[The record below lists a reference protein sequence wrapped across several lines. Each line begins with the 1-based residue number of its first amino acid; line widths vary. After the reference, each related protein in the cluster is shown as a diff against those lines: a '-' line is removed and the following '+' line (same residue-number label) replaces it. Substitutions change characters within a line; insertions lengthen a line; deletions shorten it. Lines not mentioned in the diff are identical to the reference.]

1 MLSRHSALVYI
12 LIECIAASPASNPRL
27 PGPIL
32 PPDSSIDTPKSLGIF
47 NSSYAERETR
57 SVLLK
62 YARSG
67 DYLAGIGLNPDDVMA
82 LVDRY
87 FPSSSASSFNASFSS
102 FSPSG
107 VSETITDT
115 QTAGTATNAYD
126 DPNVI
131 PDRRTGTDLVEKG
144 HHYND
149 SPISSLGLA
158 TATAAG
164 ATGQLLPLKDYVAGA
179 LDVLYYGPIN
189 LGTPP
194 QVLTVDVDTGS
205 ADLWV
210 PSACRTCHSH
220 QYSPARSSTF
230 HPTSESFSI
239 TYGTGNVSGR
249 LVMDVVSIAGL
260 TVADQAF
267 GAISARSDDMDRQP
281 NDGLIG
287 MAFGTIAQSRRPT
300 FFESLIAQ
308 RKLAAPL
315 FSVHLSRHE
324 ESGSS
329 VCFGCV
335 DSSRATGPVTWLPV
349 VSRSYWTVSMDGLW
363 ANGVRA
369 PTKLTA
375 AIDTGTSLIYVP
387 STLAAA
393 FYALIPGSKRASQ
406 YGPGFWSV
414 PCYSVKQIELSFD
427 GNRFAIHPNDFYL
440 GRVSAS
446 STACVAGVLS
456 IGNGLPPNLAII
468 GDVFLK
474 SWYSTYDY
482 RNGGRVG
489 FWPDANNK

>member
-1 MLSRHSALVYI
+1 MLSRHLVLVYM
-12 LIECIAASPASNPRL
+12 LVGCIDASPVSDA
-27 PGPIL
+27 GPVL
-32 PPDSSIDTPKSLGIF
+32 PPESSPKKPLGIF
-47 NSSYAERETR
+47 NSSYAERESR
-57 SVLLK
+57 SVPLK

-67 DYLAGIGLNPDDVMA
+67 DYLAGIGLNQDDVMA

-87 FPSSSASSFNASFSS
+87 FPSASS

-107 VSETITDT
+107 VSDGAPTVGAARD
-115 QTAGTATNAYD
+115 AYD
-126 DPNVI
+126 DPNIV
-131 PDRRTGTDLVEKG
+131 PGRDTDPAKPADPG
-144 HHYND
+144 RHYND
-149 SPISSLGLA
+149 TPISSL
-158 TATAAG
+158 ATAA
-164 ATGQLLPLKDYVAGA
+164 GQLLPLRDYVAGA
-179 LDVLYYGPIN
+179 LDLLYYGSIS

-210 PSACRTCHSH
+210 PSACQACHSH
-220 QYSPARSSTF
+220 QFSPAHSSTF
-230 HPTSESFSI
+230 HPTSEGFSI

-249 LVMDVVSIAGL
+249 LVTDVVSIAGL
-260 TVADQAF
+260 AVADQAF
-267 GAISARSDDMDRQP
+267 GAVSARSDDMDTRP

-287 MAFGTIAQSRRPT
+287 MAFGTIAQSRRAT
-300 FFESLIAQ
+300 FFESLIAR

-335 DSSRATGPVTWLPV
+335 DSSRTTGPVTWLPV

-363 ANGVRA
+363 ANGARA
-369 PTKLTA
+369 PAKLTA
-375 AIDTGTSLIYVP
+375 CISPLWSGVSQAIDTGTSLIYVP
-387 STLAAA
+387 SALAAA
-393 FYALIPGSKRASQ
+393 FYALIPGSKRANQ

-414 PCYSVKQIELSFD
+414 PCYSAKQIELSFD

-440 GRVSAS
+440 GRVSAG

-456 IGNGLPPNLAII
+456 IDSGLPPNLAII

-474 SWYSTYDY
+474 SCRMSD
-482 RNGGRVG
+482 
-489 FWPDANNK
+489 

>member
-1 MLSRHSALVYI
+1 MLSRHLVLVYM
-12 LIECIAASPASNPRL
+12 LVGCIHASPVNNA
-27 PGPIL
+27 GPVL
-32 PPDSSIDTPKSLGIF
+32 PPESSPKKPLGIF
-47 NSSYAERETR
+47 NSSYAERESR
-57 SVLLK
+57 ALPLK

-67 DYLAGIGLNPDDVMA
+67 DYLAGIGLNKDDVMA

-87 FPSSSASSFNASFSS
+87 FPSSASSFNASS
-102 FSPSG
+102 FSLSG
-107 VSETITDT
+107 ISDGA
-115 QTAGTATNAYD
+115 QNASATSDAYD
-126 DPNVI
+126 DLNIVPG
-131 PDRRTGTDLVEKG
+131 RGTDLAKTTNPADPG

-149 SPISSLGLA
+149 TPISSL
-158 TATAAG
+158 ATAA
-164 ATGQLLPLKDYVAGA
+164 GQLLPLQDYVAGA
-179 LDVLYYGPIN
+179 LDLLYYGSIS

-210 PSACRTCHSH
+210 PSACQACHGH
-220 QYSPARSSTF
+220 QFSPTHSSTF
-230 HPTSESFSI
+230 HPTNEGFSI

-249 LVMDVVSIAGL
+249 LVTDVVSIAGL
-260 TVADQAF
+260 SVADQAF
-267 GAISARSDDMDRQP
+267 GAVSARSDDMDKQP

-287 MAFGTIAQSRRPT
+287 MAFGTIAQSRRAT

-335 DSSRATGPVTWLPV
+335 DSSRTTGPVTWLPV

-363 ANGVRA
+363 ANGARA
-369 PTKLTA
+369 PAKLTA

-387 STLAAA
+387 SALAAA
-393 FYALIPGSKRASQ
+393 FYALIPGSKRANQ

-414 PCYSVKQIELSFD
+414 PCYSANQIELSFD

-440 GRVSAS
+440 GRVSAG

-456 IGNGLPPNLAII
+456 IDNGLPPNLAII

-482 RNGGRVG
+482 RNGGRIG
-489 FWPDANNK
+489 FWPDGNNK

>member
-1 MLSRHSALVYI
+1 MLSRQLVLVYI
-12 LIECIAASPASNPRL
+12 LVGCIDASPVSNP
-27 PGPIL
+27 GPVL
-32 PPDSSIDTPKSLGIF
+32 PPESSPKKPLGIF
-47 NSSYAERETR
+47 NSSYAERESR
-57 SVLLK
+57 SVPLK

-67 DYLAGIGLNPDDVMA
+67 DYLAGIGLNQDDVMA

-87 FPSSSASSFNASFSS
+87 FPSSASTSS
-102 FSPSG
+102 FSPLG
-107 VSETITDT
+107 VSD
-115 QTAGTATNAYD
+115 AGAASDAYD
-126 DPNVI
+126 GPNIIPTDPAKTTN
-131 PDRRTGTDLVEKG
+131 PADPG
-144 HHYND
+144 HHYD
-149 SPISSLGLA
+149 DTPISSLS
-158 TATAAG
+158 TAA
-164 ATGQLLPLKDYVAGA
+164 GQLLPLQDYVAGT
-179 LDVLYYGPIN
+179 LDLLYYGSIS

-210 PSACRTCHSH
+210 PSACQACHSH
-220 QYSPARSSTF
+220 QFSPARSSTF
-230 HPTSESFSI
+230 HPTNEGFSI

-249 LVMDVVSIAGL
+249 LVTDVVSIAGL
-260 TVADQAF
+260 AVADQAF
-267 GAISARSDDMDRQP
+267 GAVGARSDEMDKQP

-287 MAFGTIAQSRRPT
+287 MAFGTIAQSRRAT

-335 DSSRATGPVTWLPV
+335 DSSRTTGPVTWLPV

-363 ANGVRA
+363 ANGARA
-369 PTKLTA
+369 PAKLTA

-387 STLAAA
+387 SALAAA
-393 FYALIPGSKRASQ
+393 FYALIPGSKRANQ

-414 PCYSVKQIELSFD
+414 PCYSANQIELSFD

-440 GRVSAS
+440 GRVSAG

-456 IGNGLPPNLAII
+456 IDNGLPPNLAII

-482 RNGGRVG
+482 RNGGRIG
-489 FWPDANNK
+489 FWPDGNNK

>member
-1 MLSRHSALVYI
+1 MTRITRGATVLRIICRTVTWAHITTSERIPSNERRRTTPDPMSSDL
-12 LIECIAASPASNPRL
+12 LNECLLGDAFPIF
-27 PGPIL
+27 GP
-32 PPDSSIDTPKSLGIF
+32 SLYVGQ
-47 NSSYAERETR
+47 ERESR
-57 SVLLK
+57 SVPLK
-62 YARSG
+62 YARAG
-67 DYLAGIGLNPDDVMA
+67 DYLAGIGLNQDDVMA
-82 LVDRY
+82 LGSFNV
-87 FPSSSASSFNASFSS
+87 SSFY
-102 FSPSG
+102 PSG
-107 VSETITDT
+107 A
-115 QTAGTATNAYD
+115 QTTSDAYD
-126 DPNVI
+126 DQNIVPGRGAD
-131 PDRRTGTDLVEKG
+131 PAKTTKPA

-149 SPISSLGLA
+149 TPIYSLA
-158 TATAAG
+158 TAA
-164 ATGQLLPLKDYVAGA
+164 GQLLPLQDYVAGT
-179 LDVLYYGPIN
+179 LDLLYYGSIS

-210 PSACRTCHSH
+210 PSACQACHGH
-220 QYSPARSSTF
+220 QFSPARSSTF
-230 HPTSESFSI
+230 HPTSEGFSI

-249 LVMDVVSIAGL
+249 LVTDVVSIAGL
-260 TVADQAF
+260 AVADQAF
-267 GAISARSDDMDRQP
+267 GAVGARSDDMDKQP

-287 MAFGTIAQSRRPT
+287 MAFGTIAQSRRAT

-335 DSSRATGPVTWLPV
+335 DSSRTTGPVTWLPV

-363 ANGVRA
+363 VNGARA
-369 PTKLTA
+369 PAKLTA

-387 STLAAA
+387 SALAAA
-393 FYALIPGSKRASQ
+393 FYALIPGSKRANQ

-414 PCYSVKQIELSFD
+414 PCYSVNQIELSFD

-440 GRVSAS
+440 GRVSAG

-456 IGNGLPPNLAII
+456 IDNGLPPNLAII
-468 GDVFLK
+468 GDIFLG
-474 SWYSTYDY
+474 SGYSTFDY

-489 FWPDANNK
+489 FWPDGNNK